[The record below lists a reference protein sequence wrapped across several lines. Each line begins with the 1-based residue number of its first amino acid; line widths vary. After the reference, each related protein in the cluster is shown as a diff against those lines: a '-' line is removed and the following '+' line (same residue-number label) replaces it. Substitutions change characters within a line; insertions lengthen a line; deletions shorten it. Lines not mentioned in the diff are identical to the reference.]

1 MPTAP
6 STEAVAER
14 KTEAVRKSKAAL
26 RAFLRI
32 MEAWKVQDEQAR
44 ILLGS
49 PSRTTFHSYRSGKV
63 PALGP
68 DVLERIS
75 YVLGI
80 YKDLQVLIPH
90 PESADAW
97 IKKPNRQFN
106 GQTALDRML
115 GGKVADLYEV
125 RRYLDA
131 ARGSDL

>member
-1 MPTAP
+1 M
-6 STEAVAER
+6 AVATLTETVPER
-14 KTEAVRKSKAAL
+14 RADAVRRSKAAL
-26 RAFLRI
+26 RAFMRI
-32 MEAWKVQDEQAR
+32 MEAWQVPDDQAR
-44 ILLGS
+44 VLLGS
-49 PSRTTFHSYRSGKV
+49 PSRTTFHNYRTGRV

-75 YVLGI
+75 YILGI

-97 IKKPNRQFN
+97 VKKPNRRFN
-106 GQTALDRML
+106 GQTALGRML

>member
-1 MPTAP
+1 MANPAA
-6 STEAVAER
+6 SEAVPER
-14 KTEAVRKSKAAL
+14 KADAVKKSTAAV

-32 MEAWKVQDEQAR
+32 MDAWKVQDDQAR
-44 ILLGS
+44 VLLGS
-49 PSRTTFHSYRSGKV
+49 PSRTTFHNWKCGRV

-75 YVLGI
+75 YILGI

-97 IKKPNRQFN
+97 VRKPNRQFC
-106 GQTALDRML
+106 GRAALERML

>member
-1 MPTAP
+1 MATAAV
-6 STEAVAER
+6 TEAVAER
-14 KTEAVRKSKAAL
+14 KAAAVRKSKVAL

-32 MEAWKVQDEQAR
+32 MDAWHVPDDQAR
-44 ILLGS
+44 VLLGN
-49 PSRTTFHSYRSGKV
+49 PSRTTFHNYRTGKV
-63 PALGP
+63 PALGS

-75 YVLGI
+75 YILGI

-97 IKKPNRQFN
+97 IKKPNRQW
-106 GQTALDRML
+106 GGRTALARML